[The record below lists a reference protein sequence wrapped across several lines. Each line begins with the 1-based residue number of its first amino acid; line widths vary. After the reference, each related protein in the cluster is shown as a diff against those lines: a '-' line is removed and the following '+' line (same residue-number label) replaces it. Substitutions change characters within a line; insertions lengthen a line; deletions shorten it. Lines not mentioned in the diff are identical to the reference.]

1 MEAGGKA
8 YHLGEY
14 KQESSATAA
23 VAAAR
28 EALARGKQIA
38 EYLAEVRPKRKQ
50 AERQSATVGVNWAK
64 SGRKWHATVRYGH
77 CVFFIASGA
86 ISDILYPHPMHKFL
100 RKS

>member
-28 EALARGKQIA
+28 EALARGEQMEECAAKI
-38 EYLAEVRPKRKQ
+38 RPKRKQ
-50 AERQSATVGVNWAK
+50 AERKSSTVGHWNPKGGENNRIVG
-64 SGRKWHATVRYGH
+64 SGLK
-77 CVFFIASGA
+77 
-86 ISDILYPHPMHKFL
+86 
-100 RKS
+100 